1 MTILNELY
9 NGNIEPAQ
17 RFVKKGSE
25 YQSLQNELAEMAE
38 QLTAT
43 LNKEQKQLLLKVE
56 DVLLNLN
63 SISEEEIYIDG
74 FCTGAKMLLEI
85 LNYKSENFI

>member
-25 YQSLQNELAEMAE
+25 YQSLQNEFAEMAE

-43 LNKEQKQLLLKVE
+43 LNKEQKQLFLKVE